1 MVSLHNKS
9 IPSGVHAECFFV
21 FHCGGQ
27 KKCFRFFLEREGVN
41 QVMRRQVE
49 DCRHGDALVCFGE
62 ECARAEGG
70 VFGEDD
76 FEVISEVVRLD
87 EGEDLGES

>member
-1 MVSLHNKS
+1 
-9 IPSGVHAECFFV
+9 
-21 FHCGGQ
+21 
-27 KKCFRFFLEREGVN
+27 
-41 QVMRRQVE
+41 MRRQVE